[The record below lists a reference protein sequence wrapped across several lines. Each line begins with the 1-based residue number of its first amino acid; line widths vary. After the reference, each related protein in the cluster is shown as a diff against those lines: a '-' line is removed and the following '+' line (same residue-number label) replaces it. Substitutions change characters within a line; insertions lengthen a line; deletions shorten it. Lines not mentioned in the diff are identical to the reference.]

1 MAWLMAWPKKGG
13 MCRTRH
19 TCWFCHSVCLEV
31 TFGPYLCDIDWY
43 RMFSD
48 SLCTLTPFKC
58 IGVNADLTPRFDHPK
73 ESGKEYKALS
83 FVLQMGLVKKPR
95 FLRDYITS
103 YYIGGHEEAILR
115 VYIDQTGGFHEMYQ
129 GVNLFAPSS
138 WLIGW
143 WFVSW
148 WFTLKV
154 PWNFRWLRLTE
165 KHGATIEISGFWCQ
179 QKSPS
184 SSK

>member
-1 MAWLMAWPKKGG
+1 
-13 MCRTRH
+13 
-19 TCWFCHSVCLEV
+19 
-31 TFGPYLCDIDWY
+31 
-43 RMFSD
+43 MFSD

-129 GVNLFAPSS
+129 GVNL
-138 WLIGW
+138 LLQVLG
-143 WFVSW
+143 
-148 WFTLKV
+148 
-154 PWNFRWLRLTE
+154 
-165 KHGATIEISGFWCQ
+165 
-179 QKSPS
+179 
-184 SSK
+184 

>member
-95 FLRDYITS
+95 FLRDYIIS

-129 GVNLFAPSS
+129 GVNLLLQVLG
-138 WLIGW
+138 WLVDGSLVGGLLW
-143 WFVSW
+143 KSRG
-148 WFTLKV
+148 T
-154 PWNFRWLRLTE
+154 RWSRVTE
-165 KHGATIEISGFWCQ
+165 KHGATIEISGFCVE
-179 QKSPS
+179 KKYPS